1 MSTGSKYARSNVLRH
16 ALGYVIA
23 AVCLV
28 WVFHGIHGE
37 TLARQMKAIRW
48 EWVAAAVVFDILSYG
63 WQGLRWRFLLHP
75 VTRLPILRATQAVYI
90 GLLTNEIVP
99 LRAGELVRAYFV
111 SRRQGVP
118 LVSIIPS
125 VAVERLFD
133 GFWLAVGIA
142 LTAMFV
148 ELPADLLRA
157 ADVFGVVIL
166 AAAGLF
172 VFFVARK
179 SRSAEAP
186 PQAASPERGL
196 LRRLS
201 SIVGVL
207 AVGIREIGTSK
218 YFYFSLFTSPLI
230 FVCQIAA
237 FWLVMK
243 GYGLA
248 PSPWMAAAV
257 FIIMY
262 FGTALPNAPSNV
274 GTYQFFT
281 VLGLTLFGVDK
292 TTATGFSV
300 AVFVILT
307 AALWIVG
314 LFSLVGAGMS
324 FGDIRK
330 DIETLFRGKK
340 ETDPTAPRE
349 KRPDA

>member
-1 MSTGSKYARSNVLRH
+1 MITGSKYAPSNVLRH

-23 AVCLV
+23 ALCLI

-48 EWVAAAVVFDILSYG
+48 EWVAAAVAFDILSYG
-63 WQGLRWRFLLHP
+63 WQGLRWRLLLHP

-118 LVSIIPS
+118 LVSVIPS

-133 GFWLAVGIA
+133 GLWLAVGIA

-148 ELPADLLRA
+148 ELPADLLKA
-157 ADVFGVVIL
+157 ADIFGVVIL

-172 VFFVARK
+172 ICFVARK
-179 SRSAEAP
+179 SRAAEGP
-186 PQAASPERGL
+186 PQAAPGGRGFV
-196 LRRLS
+196 RRLS
-201 SIVGVL
+201 SFIGTL
-207 AVGIREIGTSK
+207 AAGIREIGTSR
-218 YFYFSLFTSPLI
+218 YFYLSLFTSPLVI
-230 FVCQIAA
+230 VCQIAA

-243 GYGLA
+243 GYGLD

-257 FIIMY
+257 FIVMY

-314 LFSLVGAGMS
+314 LFSLASAGMS

-330 DIETLFRGKK
+330 DIETLFRGTR
-340 ETDPTAPRE
+340 ETDAPASRE
-349 KRPDA
+349 ERPGA